1 MILTSLF
8 YRNSKENLWTPSK
21 PSVNICSLLLST
33 WNGKKSHNHNCSSRV
48 RYILAFLTKDDVGY
62 RRKEVSSMSVESPA
76 SPNYTNRVTSSKY
89 GCYCYYYICLDFY
102 IFPALLLLSVCKH
115 CLTKNCTLKPDSS
128 TQCNIQPDISVSTN
142 LI

>member
-1 MILTSLF
+1 MGPLYSAILFS
-8 YRNSKENLWTPSK
+8 S
-21 PSVNICSLLLST
+21 
-33 WNGKKSHNHNCSSRV
+33 WNGKNPTITIALAGCA
-48 RYILAFLTKDDVGY
+48 ILAFLTKDDVGY

-142 LI
+142 LV